1 MSSGQGQ
8 ERDGAQQERGVML
21 GAAAGLAAVGIGI
34 IILGPWGLGAAVLV
48 AAVAMGIVFALR

>member
-1 MSSGQGQ
+1 
-8 ERDGAQQERGVML
+8 ML

>member
-8 ERDGAQQERGVML
+8 ERDAAQQERAVML